1 MTAILPASHHSIPIP
16 SADIAL
22 AKWSQDHNTSPPQG
36 QGACREKNWDGI
48 RSLTTASSLLDK
60 AADEVEHARLQAVM
74 SKDSGAWLE
83 AVPNSSLGLRLDNE
97 SLRIAVGLRLGTA
110 ICVPHLCRCCG
121 AEVTALGTHGLSC
134 RSSSGRYHR
143 HSAINDII
151 HRTLSAAHVPSRL
164 EPQGLVRTDGK
175 RPDGMTLTPWSVGR
189 PLVWDATCPDTYASS
204 YRVQATSGAGKVAE
218 LAEVKKDRKYSLLGA
233 TYLFTPVAIETSGA
247 IGPRSR
253 VFLRELGRRVR
264 WESGEPRATSYL
276 LQRLSVAVQRGN
288 AAVILDCIPSN

>member
-1 MTAILPASHHSIPIP
+1 MNRIPLIHSYKRRLQHLASCGDCFSHLSAHDSLILLRHSFAIPKLHYLLRTAPCFLSSQLDEYDSTLRSIRSRITNCPLVQNEKSWLQAALPVKFGGLGVRRAAQVAPSAYLSSTAATTDLVTAILPASHHSIPIP

-22 AKWSQDHNTSPPQG
+22 AKWSQDHNTSSPQG

-48 RSLTTASSLLDK
+48 SSLTTASSLLDK

-143 HSAINDII
+143 
-151 HRTLSAAHVPSRL
+151 
-164 EPQGLVRTDGK
+164 Q
-175 RPDGMTLTPWSVGR
+175 
-189 PLVWDATCPDTYASS
+189 S
-204 YRVQATSGAGKVAE
+204 YQ
-218 LAEVKKDRKYSLLGA
+218 
-233 TYLFTPVAIETSGA
+233 
-247 IGPRSR
+247 
-253 VFLRELGRRVR
+253 
-264 WESGEPRATSYL
+264 
-276 LQRLSVAVQRGN
+276 
-288 AAVILDCIPSN
+288 